1 MRPRVLLFSALLLL
15 CVSCDHA
22 TKRVATSLLAQA
34 DTVSLAGDA
43 VRFELAYNAGA
54 LLSLGAGLSP
64 DLRRLLLVGL
74 VPLGLAIVCVS
85 VLRQR
90 TLDSASLVG
99 VALIAGGG
107 IGNWLDRL
115 LHGGLVTDFVSIG
128 AGPLRTGIFNAAD
141 VFLVAG
147 VLLILAGSFR
157 REPAPADDAAPP

>member
-1 MRPRVLLFSALLLL
+1 MRSRVAIFCALLLV

-22 TKRVATSLLAQA
+22 IKRVATSVLKQT
-34 DTVSLAGDA
+34 DTVSFAGDA

-54 LLSLGAGLSP
+54 FLSIGADLSP
-64 DLRRLLLVGL
+64 ELRRLLLVGL

-99 VALIAGGG
+99 VGLIAGGG
-107 IGNWLDRL
+107 LGNWLDRL
-115 LHGGLVTDFVSIG
+115 LHDGLVTDFVSIG
-128 AGPLRTGIFNAAD
+128 AGPLRTGVFNAAD

-147 VLLILAGSFR
+147 VLLILVRSFR
-157 REPAPADDAAPP
+157 TETPAT